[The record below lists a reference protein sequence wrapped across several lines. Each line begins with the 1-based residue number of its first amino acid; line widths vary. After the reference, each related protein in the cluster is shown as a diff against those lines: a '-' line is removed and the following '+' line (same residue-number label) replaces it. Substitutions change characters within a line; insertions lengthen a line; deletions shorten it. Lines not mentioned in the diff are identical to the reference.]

1 MATTTRK
8 RPPGVGDKRRQRGG
22 NAEIEMLER
31 LGLQCREIQMT
42 AIAAVRNEQLQT
54 FKSYREFRQKVSEFE
69 AFCNIIEGHLKE
81 VVSERRDELE
91 ERFYNLWSMIFRP
104 TAKALR
110 AFFDRQREEGLLP
123 LGSRDLLEAE
133 LRALEAMKGAVL
145 APRFADIA
153 DKTVI
158 EEITAVQ
165 TIVRE
170 LLEHAT
176 SLPDFSDQ
184 AMADAGPADHAAS
197 PAMARSAAGGTPLG
211 DNAQVRAVRDFKAM
225 LETYRRDAG
234 YAPYVETD
242 SRALDEI
249 ERKFMANPGDAGA
262 LLWLRQIGS
271 AWLSRLREDGKE
283 LRRILVGI
291 KAA

>member
-8 RPPGVGDKRRQRGG
+8 RPSGGGAKGRQRGG
-22 NAEIEMLER
+22 DAEIAMLEQ

-42 AIAAVRNEQLQT
+42 ALAAVRNESLQT
-54 FKSYREFRQKVSEFE
+54 FKSYRAFRLKVSEFE

-123 LGSRDLLEAE
+123 LGARDLLEAE
-133 LRALEAMKGAVL
+133 LRALDAMKAAVL
-145 APRFADIA
+145 APRFADSA
-153 DKTVI
+153 DKAVI
-158 EEITAVQ
+158 EEIAAVE

-176 SLPDFSDQ
+176 SLPDFSTA
-184 AMADAGPADHAAS
+184 AMADAAPPDDRAAPAAAR
-197 PAMARSAAGGTPLG
+197 ANAGAAPLG
-211 DNAQVRAVRDFKAM
+211 ENAQVRAVRDFKAM
-225 LETYRRDAG
+225 LDTYRRDAG
-234 YAPYVETD
+234 YAPYVESD
-242 SRALDEI
+242 SRALEEI
-249 ERKFMANPGDAGA
+249 ERKFAANPGDAGA

-283 LRRILVGI
+283 LRRILVAI